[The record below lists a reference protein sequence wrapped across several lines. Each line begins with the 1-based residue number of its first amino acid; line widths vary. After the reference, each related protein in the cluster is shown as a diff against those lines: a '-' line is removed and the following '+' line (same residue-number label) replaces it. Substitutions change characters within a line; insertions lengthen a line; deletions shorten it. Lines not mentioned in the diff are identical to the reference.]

1 MECESKPADSSSEAL
16 ADNSSGAT
24 KPELSHV
31 EALLRVKGL
40 TAQLLSDPFL
50 QDLPPDISLDEVK
63 SKLALEQGSAIT
75 LNLRKFNDE
84 VIRKLQLDV
93 IIDIVVIMV
102 LLSFASHTPS
112 LTSHTLCR
120 SGHAATTELSP
131 RNTIIDH
138 CG

>member
-1 MECESKPADSSSEAL
+1 MECESQSADSSSEAL

-31 EALLRVKGL
+31 EALLRVKDL

-63 SKLALEQGSAIT
+63 SQLALEQGSAIT

-84 VIRKLQLDV
+84 MIRRFMALM
-93 IIDIVVIMV
+93 I
-102 LLSFASHTPS
+102 
-112 LTSHTLCR
+112 
-120 SGHAATTELSP
+120 
-131 RNTIIDH
+131 
-138 CG
+138 